1 MTLASRLSTQANLGH
16 MDTTQQKISIIVGN
30 LTLIQSQAIVVGFLG
45 ALVAIIMG
53 GIKSNE
59 VELDHAYI
67 LCASSLITVSIA
79 SFVLGLITAGVI
91 VFSRHCK
98 INPDNVAT
106 PIAASLGDITSLT
119 LLSYVSTFLYDSI
132 GKCMVNYLLQ
142 HQ

>member
-1 MTLASRLSTQANLGH
+1 M
-16 MDTTQQKISIIVGN
+16 
-30 LTLIQSQAIVVGFLG
+30 VGFLG

-79 SFVLGLITAGVI
+79 SFVLGLITAGVV
-91 VFSRHCK
+91 VFSRHCN

-106 PIAASLGDITSLT
+106 PIAASLGDMTSLS

-132 GKCMVNYLLQ
+132 GKLTESLLVF
-142 HQ
+142 